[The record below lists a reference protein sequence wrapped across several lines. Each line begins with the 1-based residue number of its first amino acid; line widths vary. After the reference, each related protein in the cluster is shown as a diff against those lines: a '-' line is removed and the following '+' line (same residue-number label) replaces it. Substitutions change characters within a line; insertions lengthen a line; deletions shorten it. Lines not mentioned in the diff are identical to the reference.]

1 MPEELVTD
9 NMSALVSLS
18 GGRRRRVERA
28 WRFADEAG
36 FRLVLCAPRSP
47 ETKGKDE
54 SANRFLSR
62 LAAYEGEFAGW
73 EGLRGCVARIEARSN
88 EEPNATTGL
97 PPAALFMREKES
109 LRPVGN
115 MALLESMVGDVSVQ
129 VVPPTMLVR
138 AAGRQ
143 WSVPRRCIGRR
154 VSVVAMP
161 GGQVRVR
168 MAGEEVAVH
177 DPGAAAGPIVYEEA
191 HYLEALEG
199 KRWADGDIREVAARE
214 ARIVRQRIRS
224 SGFPYVKGLAD
235 FDWDFQPS
243 VPRARVE
250 ELATLRFIE
259 RAENVLLV
267 GSPGVGKTHL
277 AVAIGIEAVRAGR
290 EARFMDCA
298 RLVEDLQDAQARGI
312 LKKRLKY
319 YAHSKLLVIDE
330 LGYLDIG
337 EGGAD
342 LLFQLISTRYEQ
354 RSTIITTNVGIGGW
368 GKVFGDDVAA
378 SAIADR
384 VCHHCHVIK
393 ITGRSYRLK
402 DLPRERRGG
411 D

>member
-1 MPEELVTD
+1 MDRHTVARYWSEGADPPDRRSERESAFERVRDIAAEKAALPGMTKRAVYEFLLHMHNDPPLPGYGAFTAWCRRTGLVFGAAAPEAHPRFETPPGRQLQFDWKEDVRMVDANGEVLEFNVFTATLGYSRRHVFIPTPGRTTDDLLACLLQTFRVLGGVPEELVTD

-47 ETKGKDE
+47 EAKGKDE

-154 VSVVAMP
+154 ASVVAMP

-199 KRWADGDIREVAARE
+199 KRWADGDIREAAR
-214 ARIVRQRIRS
+214 AN
-224 SGFPYVKGLAD
+224 L
-235 FDWDFQPS
+235 
-243 VPRARVE
+243 
-250 ELATLRFIE
+250 ELLDALGAGD
-259 RAENVLLV
+259 AE
-267 GSPGVGKTHL
+267 
-277 AVAIGIEAVRAGR
+277 
-290 EARFMDCA
+290 
-298 RLVEDLQDAQARGI
+298 
-312 LKKRLKY
+312 
-319 YAHSKLLVIDE
+319 
-330 LGYLDIG
+330 
-337 EGGAD
+337 
-342 LLFQLISTRYEQ
+342 
-354 RSTIITTNVGIGGW
+354 
-368 GKVFGDDVAA
+368 
-378 SAIADR
+378 
-384 VCHHCHVIK
+384 
-393 ITGRSYRLK
+393 
-402 DLPRERRGG
+402 
-411 D
+411 

>member
-1 MPEELVTD
+1 MVPEDGAGFRGPAAPEAHPRFETPPGRQLQFDWKEDVRMVDANGEVLEFNVFTATLGYSRRHVVIPTPGRTTDDLLACLLQTFRVLGGVPEELVTD

-28 WRFADEAG
+28 RRFADEAG
-36 FRLVLCAPRSP
+36 FRLVLCVPRSP

-138 AAGRQ
+138 TAGRQ

-199 KRWADGDIREVAARE
+199 KRWADGDIREAAR
-214 ARIVRQRIRS
+214 AN
-224 SGFPYVKGLAD
+224 L
-235 FDWDFQPS
+235 
-243 VPRARVE
+243 
-250 ELATLRFIE
+250 ELLDALGAGD
-259 RAENVLLV
+259 AE
-267 GSPGVGKTHL
+267 
-277 AVAIGIEAVRAGR
+277 
-290 EARFMDCA
+290 
-298 RLVEDLQDAQARGI
+298 
-312 LKKRLKY
+312 
-319 YAHSKLLVIDE
+319 
-330 LGYLDIG
+330 
-337 EGGAD
+337 
-342 LLFQLISTRYEQ
+342 
-354 RSTIITTNVGIGGW
+354 
-368 GKVFGDDVAA
+368 
-378 SAIADR
+378 
-384 VCHHCHVIK
+384 
-393 ITGRSYRLK
+393 
-402 DLPRERRGG
+402 
-411 D
+411 

>member
-1 MPEELVTD
+1 MERNVMGELNMYRGAGAKPNFSDIARRHGMDRHTVARYWSEGADPPDRRSERESAFERVRDIAAEKAALPGMTKRAVYEFLLHMHNDPPLPGYGAFTAWCRRTGLVFGAAAPEAHPRFETPPGRQLQFDWKEDVRMVDANGEVLEFNVFTATLGYSRRHVFIPTPGRTTDDLLACLLQTFRVLGGVPEELVTD

-143 WSVPRRCIGRR
+143 WSVPRRCIG
-154 VSVVAMP
+154 VF
-161 GGQVRVR
+161 GQVKVSE
-168 MAGEEVAVH
+168 MVK
-177 DPGAAAGPIVYEEA
+177 GAFRF
-191 HYLEALEG
+191 G
-199 KRWADGDIREVAARE
+199 KRKFSEM
-214 ARIVRQRIRS
+214 VR
-224 SGFPYVKGLAD
+224 P
-235 FDWDFQPS
+235 
-243 VPRARVE
+243 
-250 ELATLRFIE
+250 
-259 RAENVLLV
+259 
-267 GSPGVGKTHL
+267 
-277 AVAIGIEAVRAGR
+277 
-290 EARFMDCA
+290 
-298 RLVEDLQDAQARGI
+298 
-312 LKKRLKY
+312 
-319 YAHSKLLVIDE
+319 
-330 LGYLDIG
+330 
-337 EGGAD
+337 
-342 LLFQLISTRYEQ
+342 
-354 RSTIITTNVGIGGW
+354 
-368 GKVFGDDVAA
+368 
-378 SAIADR
+378 
-384 VCHHCHVIK
+384 
-393 ITGRSYRLK
+393 TGRAPAPAPPTVRTSYR
-402 DLPRERRGG
+402 
-411 D
+411 

>member
-1 MPEELVTD
+1 MTKRAVYEFLLHMHNDPPLPGYGAFTAWCRRTGLVFGAAAPEAHPRFETPPGRQLQFDWKEDVRMVDANGEVLEFNVFTATLGY
-9 NMSALVSLS
+9 SRRHVFIPTP
-18 GGRRRRVERA
+18 GGRPTTCSRACSRRSGSSAACPRNSSPTTCRRSSPSRA
-28 WRFADEAG
+28 AG
-36 FRLVLCAPRSP
+36 GAGSSGRGGSPTRPGSAWSCARPRSP

-199 KRWADGDIREVAARE
+199 KRWADGDIREAAR
-214 ARIVRQRIRS
+214 AN
-224 SGFPYVKGLAD
+224 L
-235 FDWDFQPS
+235 
-243 VPRARVE
+243 
-250 ELATLRFIE
+250 ELLDALGAGD
-259 RAENVLLV
+259 AE
-267 GSPGVGKTHL
+267 
-277 AVAIGIEAVRAGR
+277 
-290 EARFMDCA
+290 
-298 RLVEDLQDAQARGI
+298 
-312 LKKRLKY
+312 
-319 YAHSKLLVIDE
+319 
-330 LGYLDIG
+330 
-337 EGGAD
+337 
-342 LLFQLISTRYEQ
+342 
-354 RSTIITTNVGIGGW
+354 
-368 GKVFGDDVAA
+368 
-378 SAIADR
+378 
-384 VCHHCHVIK
+384 
-393 ITGRSYRLK
+393 
-402 DLPRERRGG
+402 
-411 D
+411 